1 MQVRAMQAC
10 LNIAERSL
18 SYAKIMQ
25 ARAMR
30 VCSLIAERRLS
41 YAKIM
46 QARAMGAC
54 SLIAECSLS
63 YAKIM
68 QARAMGA
75 CLNIAE
81 RSLSYAKVAITTVTD
96 DNNCKET
103 GLRFC
108 FLSSIATL
116 ALCQGTTQCSAAARA
131 SRCRGAWPAVP
142 RSVVAACSLC
152 AIETA
157 AGKRET
163 AR

>member
-1 MQVRAMQAC
+1 MIFSSSC
-10 LNIAERSL
+10 GLFGEN
-18 SYAKIMQ
+18 
-25 ARAMR
+25 
-30 VCSLIAERRLS
+30 
-41 YAKIM
+41 IM

-54 SLIAECSLS
+54 SLIAEC
-63 YAKIM
+63 
-68 QARAMGA
+68 
-75 CLNIAE
+75 
-81 RSLSYAKVAITTVTD
+81 SLSYAKVAITTVTD

-108 FLSSIATL
+108 FLSSIATR

-142 RSVVAACSLC
+142 RSVVEACSLC

-163 AR
+163 ALSASLRRRRAVRACAQ